1 MRKFRQIAAV
11 CLLAALA
18 TVLCACGGEQARLA
32 DLETVVYDH
41 PTNGATLTL
50 PSDWQKL
57 SETEESAVF
66 VNADNSLSMGLVR
79 ELAGFSYYSAEGLAG
94 LAEELL
100 ASKLSDMEIIER
112 EALSKPENAV
122 LVTASG
128 NTDDGAAVASAV
140 VVSPLS
146 AVRYFIVV
154 TAESD
159 AFAEQAQVL
168 RDIYA
173 SFELNKTEDEIYE
186 QIPEN

>member
-1 MRKFRQIAAV
+1 MRKFRQITAV
-11 CLLAALA
+11 FVLFMIA
-18 TVLCACGGEQARLA
+18 TVLCACGNEQARLS
-32 DLETVVYDH
+32 DLETVVYNH
-41 PTNGATLTL
+41 PINGASLTL

-57 SETEESAVF
+57 SETDEGAVF
-66 VNADNSLSMGLVR
+66 VNADNSLSLGIVR
-79 ELAGFSYYSAEGLAG
+79 ELAGYSYYSPEGLAG

-100 ASKLSDMEIIER
+100 ASSLNDMELLER
-112 EALSKPENAV
+112 EALSHPENAV

-128 NTDDGAAVASAV
+128 NTEDGAAVASAV

-154 TAESD
+154 TAES
-159 AFAEQAQVL
+159 AEFAEQEQVL

>member
-1 MRKFRQIAAV
+1 MRKIRQISAVIVLCVIAA
-11 CLLAALA
+11 
-18 TVLCACGGEQARLA
+18 VLCACGNEQARLGNM
-32 DLETVVYDH
+32 ETVVYNH

-57 SETEESAVF
+57 SETDEGAVF
-66 VNADNSLSMGLVR
+66 VNADNSLSLGIAR
-79 ELAGFSYYSAEGLAG
+79 ELAGYSYYSADGLAD

-100 ASKLSDMEIIER
+100 SSALSDMEILER
-112 EALSKPENAV
+112 EVLSHPENAV

-128 NTDDGAAVASAV
+128 NAEDGAAVASAV

-146 AVRYFIVV
+146 AVRYFLVA
-154 TAESD
+154 TGGSD
-159 AFAEQAQVL
+159 AFAEYEQVL

-186 QIPEN
+186 QIPKN